1 VVRKGK
7 TKWVHSVWRIDK
19 EKIKIL
25 AFGCR
30 QGWFIAGFVRAII
43 NARPVALIGHCDV
56 LVKKTTGSRNMEKSS
71 RGSRAKSFFGKI
83 S

>member
-1 VVRKGK
+1 
-7 TKWVHSVWRIDK
+7 VHSVWRIDK

-43 NARPVALIGHCDV
+43 NARHVALIGHCDV
-56 LVKKTTGSRNMEKSS
+56 LVKKTTGSRNMEKPS
-71 RGSRAKSFFGKI
+71 RGSRAKSFSGKI